1 MSRDPTSTGP
11 SVGTMLSN
19 WRSYRNAHRVF
30 LVVFVLATIF
40 VLDRYRVALAGTFSS
55 AVASNNGNNSPAAAP
70 PVVPHTPPANTPS
83 VPTTPKEE
91 PHSEP
96 AEEEEE
102 EDEVEAPVV
111 EETPQK
117 DESPPKKEDTKS
129 STPASS
135 SAPPSS
141 ADAESRQEQSM
152 ANAGNST
159 LGFHGIYYINMKN
172 RYDRE
177 DAMAVQA
184 YISGLDIEDREAV
197 LADDIDPVGMPP
209 THRPGLIRAGE
220 KGCWRAHANVSTY
233 LYTQVAKISFLRN
246 ATN

>member
-1 MSRDPTSTGP
+1 
-11 SVGTMLSN
+11 MLSN

-220 KGCWRAHANVSTY
+220 KGCWRAHANVSTLTHHNKKKAY
-233 LYTQVAKISFLRN
+233 QDLFFVSN
-246 ATN
+246 APS